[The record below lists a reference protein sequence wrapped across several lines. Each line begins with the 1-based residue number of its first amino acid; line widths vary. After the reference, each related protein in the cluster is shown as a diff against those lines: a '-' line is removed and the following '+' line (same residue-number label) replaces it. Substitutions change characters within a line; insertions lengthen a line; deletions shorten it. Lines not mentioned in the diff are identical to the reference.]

1 MLVVSKERY
10 LPVTI
15 NTMVLSKGELYFY
28 IHRDVYDQAVI
39 LSDSYQQIEGLIN
52 EITGTQVNYA
62 TVVWFYENAPK
73 PIHSLAPFLL
83 LVDGEIEQDMEIC
96 CGVLHTITGMINVR
110 NFILKPIEIRKSV
123 TFSLSIKEEYEMAW
137 ERFFIT
143 AIPYEQRHGLIQPTQ
158 QVFELPVV
166 HVDSC
171 AAVAKDSNPIAAI
184 SPSRSERS
192 TLKRLLE

>member
-15 NTMVLSKGELYFY
+15 NTLVLSKGDRYFY

-39 LSDSYQQIEGLIN
+39 LSDKYPKVESLIN
-52 EITGTQVNYA
+52 EINGSQVNQD
-62 TVVWFYENAPK
+62 TVAWFYENAPK

-96 CGVLHTITGMINVR
+96 CGVLHAITAMINVR

-123 TFSLSIKEEYEMAW
+123 SFSLSIKEEYEMAW
-137 ERFFIT
+137 ERFFMT
-143 AIPYEQRHGLIQPTQ
+143 AIPYEQRHGLIQPVQ
-158 QVFELPVV
+158 QAIGLPIVHLDNGAADKKETDSMVV
-166 HVDSC
+166 
-171 AAVAKDSNPIAAI
+171 IQ
-184 SPSRSERS
+184 PSRSERNAI
-192 TLKRLLE
+192 KKLLE